1 MIHSASSVPQLR
13 KLLRQALP
21 GDSDLEA
28 FCIDYFPDVYRRFS
42 LGMDRQAKLS
52 LLLLYA
58 EPHRIRAALAAVMRC
73 ETASTIR
80 PSVLLQDNGIDSA
93 SRASVDPLAALP
105 FSNAPYRPLRLLGL
119 STLALVFV
127 GITIYTIHDHRD
139 APRTAVASVVLRST
153 PPGAEVWDLRKGRAL
168 GTTPL
173 FIDPSLPPVAVCL
186 RSPGFHDE
194 VLSLAHGQIPQ
205 TAVALRPVG
214 SDPSEVCDVPIPIL
228 P

>member
-1 MIHSASSVPQLR
+1 MINAGSSAAHLR
-13 KLLRQALP
+13 NLLRQALP

-58 EPHRIRAALAAVMRC
+58 EPDRIRAALAAVLRC
-73 ETASTIR
+73 ETAPAIR
-80 PSVLLQDNGIDSA
+80 PSVSLPDDGFDGA
-93 SRASVDPLAALP
+93 SRALVDPLAVLP
-105 FSNAPYRPLRLLGL
+105 LSNPRYRTLRLLGL

-127 GITIYTIHDHRD
+127 GITLYTIHDQRA

-173 FIDPSLPPVAVCL
+173 FIDPSLPPLAVCL

-214 SDPSEVCDVPIPIL
+214 SAPSEVCDVPIPIL